1 MKKILPPESNF
12 LISYQLCANAI
23 VEETYTNTL
32 ASGAQEEYTFS
43 THLVLN
49 QDGNKTLKV
58 WVTLTGDEFVAN
70 DEHEEDFYAQVIPKE
85 INEIESFDVNGFPP
99 PGWSMEN
106 PYGGLTCV
114 SADNIIGI
122 DDQPSTVSFIDNESY
137 TSRGQED
144 TFTTLIYDLSGSNL
158 SLSFDLAKA
167 QYSASYNDRLK
178 VDISSDCGATYTNLY
193 DKDGLDL
200 STLPG
205 YNSTSSWAPNS
216 GSDWRTETIDLSS
229 YANQNVKIRFV
240 NVNDYSNST
249 YIDNIVVTGTLSTN
263 RVDFDDH
270 FTLFPNPVDDSF
282 TVRSK
287 QADIKKVVIYNLLGR
302 EVSTLKIDGI
312 QQLVNI
318 NTTSLSS

>member
-1 MKKILPPESNF
+1 MDFYFFSKGEPFVGFVGAPISFSWSSVLPPWPTTKGVDCAMFSP
-12 LISYQLCANAI
+12 LSYVLQLNL
-23 VEETYTNTL
+23 EPLTYNPHPTL
-32 ASGAQEEYTFS
+32 LS
-43 THLVLN
+43 
-49 QDGNKTLKV
+49 
-58 WVTLTGDEFVAN
+58 
-70 DEHEEDFYAQVIPKE
+70 
-85 INEIESFDVNGFPP
+85 
-99 PGWSMEN
+99 
-106 PYGGLTCV
+106 
-114 SADNIIGI
+114 
-122 DDQPSTVSFIDNESY
+122 PSLPIT
-137 TSRGQED
+137 
-144 TFTTLIYDLSGSNL
+144 
-158 SLSFDLAKA
+158 
-167 QYSASYNDRLK
+167 YNDRLK
-178 VDISSDCGATYTNLY
+178 VDVSTDCGATYTNIY

-240 NVNDYSNST
+240 SINDYSNST

-318 NTTSLSS
+318 NTTSLSSGVYLVRLESDLGVFHKKIVKK